1 MTRAEFMGRLRRG
14 LAGMPPAAQLE
25 ILADYEAH
33 FTDGVAEGRAETEVA
48 AALGDPG
55 RLARELRLEAGLKR
69 WEEERNPSAAAG
81 VVMALVGLGALDIL
95 ILLPL
100 LTGVVSAIAGLYV
113 AAIAVFIS
121 GGGILV
127 AGPFFGPPG
136 GPLFPILLGLGL
148 MGASVTGAA
157 LLTIVTI
164 WLVNGLVWFGRLHY
178 RLIKPAIQPE
188 PSQSERGLP

>member
-1 MTRAEFMGRLRRG
+1 MTRADFMLRLRRG
-14 LAGMPPAAQLE
+14 LAGLPLSTQE
-25 ILADYEAH
+25 ESLADYATH
-33 FTDGVAEGRAETEVA
+33 VTDGAADGRSEAEVA

-69 WEEERNPSAAAG
+69 WEEQRNPASAAGA
-81 VVMALVGLGALDIL
+81 VMALVGLGAVDIL

-113 AAIAVFIS
+113 AVIAVFIS

-127 AGPFFGPPG
+127 AGPFFDPPG
-136 GPLFPILLGLGL
+136 GPLFAVLIGLGL
-148 MGASVTGAA
+148 MGASVFGAA

-188 PSQSERGLP
+188 TTYSERGLA